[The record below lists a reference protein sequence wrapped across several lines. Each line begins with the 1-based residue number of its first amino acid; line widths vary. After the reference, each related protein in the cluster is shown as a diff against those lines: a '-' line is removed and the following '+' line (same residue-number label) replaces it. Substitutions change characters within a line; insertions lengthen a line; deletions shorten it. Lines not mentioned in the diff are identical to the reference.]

1 MEITKNLLEDRI
13 TKIENQKAQFV
24 ANANAC
30 GGAITALYQVIAD
43 LEKEDVGTD
52 SLKDV

>member
-1 MEITKNLLEDRI
+1 MKITKKLLEDRI
-13 TKIENQKAQFV
+13 IELEGQKAQFV

-30 GGAITALYQVIAD
+30 GGAIAAVYQVIAD

-52 SLKDV
+52 SLEDI